1 MSLTVYKYQDFDVPT
16 ELVEV
21 IEAYKLK
28 RQEILDKQKFQQVE
42 TKVKTMCYDMVLD
55 ILDQEQRARL

>member
-21 IEAYKLK
+21 VEAYKLK
-28 RQEILDKQKFQQVE
+28 RQEILDKQKIQQVE

-55 ILDQEQRARL
+55 ILD

>member
-55 ILDQEQRARL
+55 ILD